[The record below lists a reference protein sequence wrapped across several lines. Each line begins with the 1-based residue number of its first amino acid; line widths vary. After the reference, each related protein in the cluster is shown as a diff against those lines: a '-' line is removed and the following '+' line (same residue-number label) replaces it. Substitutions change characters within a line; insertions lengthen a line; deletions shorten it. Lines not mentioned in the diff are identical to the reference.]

1 MRRLYVAVPAGRAPA
16 DPGTGA
22 GRVWASVTRV
32 LREDVRLREVD
43 PDRRRLGRR
52 PDVWLIPGHE
62 GPVERSEPVVA
73 VVHGS
78 AWTNE
83 SAAVRELVP
92 PEYAERMIALTD
104 AALASAD
111 WAIAPSEYTR
121 RGVVEGYPLTP
132 DRVIVV
138 PHGVDADVF
147 HPGARGGREAV
158 ARALGADRPYV
169 LFASIP
175 SIAQKNLK
183 GLKTAMG
190 RLTAGGLP
198 HALVIA
204 GGTAGG
210 ESPELL
216 ARIAADL
223 PEARGRV
230 AWLGHLGDA
239 ELAGLMAEAD
249 AFCLPS
255 LIESFGLTALEA
267 MACGAPVV
275 VSNRG
280 ALPEVVGD
288 AGVITDPA
296 PPALEHALRR
306 ILCEPERAR
315 YLRTAA
321 RERALTMPWEAT
333 AAGWLAVLEAAA
345 GERGRP
351 GGEGRRSVL

>member
-1 MRRLYVAVPAGRAPA
+1 MRSLYVAVPAGRAPS

-32 LREDVRLREVD
+32 LRERVHLREID
-43 PDRRRLGRR
+43 PDRRRPGRR

-62 GPVERSEPVVA
+62 GAVERSEPVVA

-92 PEYAERMIALTD
+92 REYAERMIALTD
-104 AALASAD
+104 AALGSAD
-111 WAIAPSEYTR
+111 WAITPSEYTR
-121 RGVVEGYPLTP
+121 RGVVEGYPLAP
-132 DRVIVV
+132 DRVVAV
-138 PHGVDADVF
+138 PHGVDAEVF
-147 HPGARGGREAV
+147 RPAARGGRQAV

-175 SIAQKNLK
+175 SIAQKNLQA
-183 GLKTAMG
+183 LKTAMG
-190 RLTAGGLP
+190 RLVADGLP

-223 PEARGRV
+223 PEAPGRV
-230 AWLGHLGDA
+230 AWLGHQRDA

-288 AGVITDPA
+288 AGVVCDPA
-296 PPALEHALRR
+296 PPALADALRR
-306 ILCEPERAR
+306 ILCEPEPARRLRA
-315 YLRTAA
+315 AG

-345 GERGRP
+345 GRQARPRAEGGRP
-351 GGEGRRSVL
+351 RL

>member
-1 MRRLYVAVPAGRAPA
+1 M
-16 DPGTGA
+16 
-22 GRVWASVTRV
+22 
-32 LREDVRLREVD
+32 
-43 PDRRRLGRR
+43 
-52 PDVWLIPGHE
+52 
-62 GPVERSEPVVA
+62 
-73 VVHGS
+73 
-78 AWTNE
+78 
-83 SAAVRELVP
+83 
-92 PEYAERMIALTD
+92 
-104 AALASAD
+104 
-111 WAIAPSEYTR
+111 
-121 RGVVEGYPLTP
+121 EGYPLAP
-132 DRVIVV
+132 DRVIAV

-147 HPGARGGREAV
+147 HPAARGGRAAV

-175 SIAQKNLK
+175 SIAQKNLQA
-183 GLKTAMG
+183 LKTAMG
-190 RLTAGGLP
+190 RLAAGGLP

-223 PEARGRV
+223 PEAPGRV
-230 AWLGHLGDA
+230 AWLGHQGDT

-280 ALPEVVGD
+280 ALPEVVGN

-296 PPALEHALRR
+296 PAALEAALRR
-306 ILCEPERAR
+306 LLGEPELAHHLRA
-315 YLRTAA
+315 AG

-345 GERGRP
+345 GRLDRP
-351 GGEGRRSVL
+351 GGGAPRPSL